1 MANYTGDSVW
11 VGYDENQLAL
21 SQLREEAIRFIRSQ
35 GVTPYEIDNETL
47 NNELIEAQM
56 NPTNVGDAIDNNLDS
71 FIRAVMID
79 DETFLHQT
87 SWAQSIDSVV
97 WREQISDELKGFG
110 NLGITEQTKLA
121 DWGYAAG
128 VDSMT
133 EETFESIKDRASRF
147 LDTDVSYD
155 DEGETLPLRNIL
167 VSVRT
172 ILKNPLNID
181 RRSVQLINN
190 LLDAHAA
197 LSHLGL
203 EQNLPET
210 LERFSFALKAME
222 EIPQHFS
229 PGVNIFL
236 QQGAKAT
243 ATTAQR
249 MRDYESRQDSGI
261 DNSPRM

>member
-47 NNELIEAQM
+47 NNELTEAQM

-110 NLGITEQTKLA
+110 
-121 DWGYAAG
+121 D
-128 VDSMT
+128 
-133 EETFESIKDRASRF
+133 
-147 LDTDVSYD
+147 
-155 DEGETLPLRNIL
+155 
-167 VSVRT
+167 
-172 ILKNPLNID
+172 
-181 RRSVQLINN
+181 
-190 LLDAHAA
+190 
-197 LSHLGL
+197 LGL
-203 EQNLPET
+203 QNK
-210 LERFSFALKAME
+210 R
-222 EIPQHFS
+222 
-229 PGVNIFL
+229 
-236 QQGAKAT
+236 
-243 ATTAQR
+243 
-249 MRDYESRQDSGI
+249 
-261 DNSPRM
+261 NSPIEVMQLE